1 MTGNFTAVRV
11 NSCLSVTSDTT
22 LLDKMASRSKAVWRL
37 AMSVWIHK

>member
-1 MTGNFTAVRV
+1 MKGKFIAVRV

-22 LLDKMASRSKAVWRL
+22 LPDKTASRIKAVWRL